1 MADYYE
7 LDFLAVE
14 TGKSGDAITLRYSID
29 GVTGIHVVDGG
40 YLETGDQVVEHIK
53 THYGATH
60 IDHVVL
66 THPDQDH
73 ANGLRKV
80 LAECTVGTLWINR
93 PWIYADQLLPRFE
106 TYNSADA
113 LRRKLRS
120 VYSATAEL
128 EELAI
133 EKGIQIQDPLQGAKI
148 GPFTV
153 LAPTLVR
160 YLDLVVT
167 SNKTPE
173 HVDEGVLAH
182 IFDGV
187 MKAAQSV
194 ANFVKAAWGD
204 EYFPTEGTSN
214 ENEMSV
220 VQFAEIKG
228 KRILLTGD
236 AGRDALNE
244 AADYAPNVG
253 LALPGISVFQVPHH
267 GGRHNVSTDVLD
279 RWLGQRLESHPEK
292 TNWSAVCSSAK
303 ADEHHPRKS
312 VIRAMMHRGGWFGA
326 TEGRTICVSNGIT
339 RDGWSSIPQVA
350 YPPEQEN

>member
-14 TGKSGDAITLRYSID
+14 TSKSGDAITLRYSID
-29 GVTGIHVVDGG
+29 GVVGIHVVDGG

-93 PWIYADQLLPRFE
+93 PWLYAEQILSRFE
-106 TYNSADA
+106 TYNSAEA

-133 EKGIQIQDPLQGAKI
+133 EKGIPIQAPLQGAQI

-153 LAPTLVR
+153 LAPTLGR

-167 SNKTPE
+167 SEKTPE
-173 HVDEGVLAH
+173 QVDEGVLAH
-182 IFDGV
+182 ILDGM
-187 MKAAQSV
+187 MKAAKSV
-194 ANFVKAAWGD
+194 ANFVKSAWGD
-204 EYFPTEGTSN
+204 EYFPTDGTSN

-244 AADYAPNVG
+244 AANYAPNVG
-253 LALPGISVFQVPHH
+253 LALPGINVFQVPHH

-292 TNWSAVCSSAK
+292 TSWSAVCSSAK
-303 ADEHHPRKS
+303 ADEDHPRKS
-312 VIRAMMHRGGWFGA
+312 VIRAMLHRGGWFGA
-326 TEGRTICVSNGIT
+326 TEGRSICVSNGIT
-339 RDGWSSIPQVA
+339 REGWTSIPQVA
-350 YPPEQEN
+350 YPEEQEN